1 MPDYSQGK
9 IYKITNEVNDEIY
22 IGSTCLKLT
31 ERFRGHKKSI
41 KKYINFPFYKCINE
55 IGIEKFKIELIENF
69 PCNNN
74 KELEQ
79 KEGEYIRQLGTLNK
93 HIEGR
98 TRKERNKNYRQ
109 NFRQNNK
116 EKCKEYDKKKYENN
130 KEKILEKRKIYY
142 KNNKEKIEERKK
154 EKVICECGCEVKKCN
169 LKKHQKSKR
178 HLNLIN

>member
-1 MPDYSQGK
+1 MPDYSHGK

-41 KKYINFPFYKCINE
+41 KKYINFPLYKCINE

-98 TRKERNKNYRQ
+98 TRKERNKN
-109 NFRQNNK
+109 FRQNNK
-116 EKCKEYDKKKYENN
+116 EKY
-130 KEKILEKRKIYY
+130 KEKILEKAKEYY
-142 KNNKEKIEERKK
+142 KNNKEKIKERKK
-154 EKVICECGCEVKKCN
+154 ENIICECGCEVKKYN
-169 LKKHQKSKR
+169 LKKHQKTKR
-178 HLNLIN
+178 HLNLIANK